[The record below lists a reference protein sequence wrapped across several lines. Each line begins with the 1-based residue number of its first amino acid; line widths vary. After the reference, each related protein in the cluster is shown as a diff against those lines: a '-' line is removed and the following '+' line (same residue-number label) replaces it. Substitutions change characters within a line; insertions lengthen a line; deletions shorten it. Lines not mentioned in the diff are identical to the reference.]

1 MSERISGLPSGPDAV
16 AVPDQQA
23 RPRWRPARA
32 AVLFAVFV
40 CAACGLVYE
49 LALVALG
56 SYLIGDTVGQASIV
70 LGVMVFAM
78 GVGALA
84 AKPLQRVAAAAFAA
98 VEIVLALL
106 GGLSVLG
113 LYAAFAW
120 LDLYAP
126 ALIVTAFV
134 LGLLIGAEI
143 PLLMVLLQ
151 KIRAQEAGSAVADM
165 FAADYVG
172 ALLGGLAF
180 PFLLMPVFGQL
191 KGALVVGAV
200 NALVG
205 LALVFTVFRRELGGR
220 TRAVLGAGSVVVIAV
235 LGYAYATAHDFEL
248 TARQQLYRDP
258 VVHAERSRYQEIVL
272 TRSMPLASG
281 GVSDLRLY
289 LNGDLQFSSVDEYRY
304 HEALVHPALAAARG
318 EVLVLGGGD
327 GLAIREIL
335 RYPDVRTVTVVE
347 LDPAVVRLAR
357 TQPRIRSL
365 NGDAFADPRVR
376 LIHADAFAW
385 LRNNAHRYDAVVVD
399 LPDPDET
406 ATAKLYSVEFY
417 ALLRPALAPG
427 ARLVV
432 QSGSP
437 YFAPK
442 SFWCIEASIRAAGF
456 VTTPYHV
463 DVPSFGDWGFVLAAA
478 VGAPT
483 APASGPPTVALA
495 ADAPPL
501 RFLDGPLLRAAV
513 VFPRDRG
520 RAAVQPS
527 TMLHPRVLE
536 YARSEWRSY

>member
-1 MSERISGLPSGPDAV
+1 MTADA
-16 AVPDQQA
+16 PA

-32 AVLFAVFV
+32 AVLLAVFV

-78 GVGALA
+78 GVGALV
-84 AKPLQRVAAAAFAA
+84 AKPFQSRAAAAFAA
-98 VEIVLALL
+98 IELTLALL

-120 LDLYAP
+120 LDLYGP
-126 ALIVTAFV
+126 ALVGTAFV

-151 KIRAQEAGSAVADM
+151 RIREQSAGSAVADL

-200 NALVG
+200 NAVAG
-205 LALVFTVFRRELGGR
+205 LALVCTVFRGDLGR
-220 TRAVLGAGSVVVIAV
+220 RARVALGAGSVVVALC
-235 LGYAYATAHDFEL
+235 LGYAWVTAHDFEV

-272 TRSMPLASG
+272 TRSVREVGHADT
-281 GVSDLRLY
+281 DLRLF
-289 LNGDLQFSSVDEYRY
+289 LNGDLQFSSIDEYRY
-304 HEALVHPALAAARG
+304 HESLVHPAMRG
-318 EVLVLGGGD
+318 PHGNVLVLGAGD
-327 GLAIREIL
+327 GLALREIL
-335 RYPDVRTVTVVE
+335 KYPDVRQVTLVD

-357 TQPRIRSL
+357 SEPQLRDLNHHSL
-365 NGDAFADPRVR
+365 ADPRVR
-376 LIHADAFAW
+376 VLNVDAFGW
-385 LRNNAHRYDAVVVD
+385 LRTATERFDVVIAD

-406 ATAKLYSVEFY
+406 ATAKLYTIEFY
-417 ALLRPALAPG
+417 ALIRPVLAPG
-427 ARLVV
+427 GRLVV

-437 YFAPK
+437 YFAPR
-442 SFWCIEASIRAAGF
+442 SYWSIERSIREAGF
-456 VTTPYHV
+456 ATVPYHV
-463 DVPSFGDWGFVLAAA
+463 DVPSFGDWGFVLAAP
-478 VGAPT
+478 GGT
-483 APASGPPTVALA
+483 PPTLGLP
-495 ADAPPL
+495 ADAPSL
-501 RFLDGPLLRAAV
+501 RFLTPSVLAAAATFPADRARLDVPASTLL
-513 VFPRDRG
+513 
-520 RAAVQPS
+520 Q
-527 TMLHPRVLE
+527 PRVLE
-536 YARSEWRSY
+536 YARVEWRGY